1 MHLLRVVCFGFFLF
15 KEWQKGAI
23 VLHPFACRK
32 SLYKVK
38 LVKGPAGKTSATA
51 VE

>member
-1 MHLLRVVCFGFFLF
+1 MHLLRAVCSCFFLF
-15 KEWQKGAI
+15 KEWRKGAM

-38 LVKGPAGKTSATA
+38 LVMGAAGKISAIA